1 MLRLVRGWH
10 TALAVIA
17 VASSTATPAPA
28 FPRIVRPGESVAQ
41 IAEEVYGRV
50 ELERVIVAAN
60 GLDGRRGTELV
71 PGMRLEVPAVG
82 HYKVS
87 PGDTWQSIAT
97 TQLGLERR
105 GDVLAHINE
114 SHPWLRPEVGR
125 EIVVPYNLRYVASR
139 GDTTQSVA
147 YRFLER
153 RDEAWIVSSY
163 NALDRAELRQGEV
176 LLVPLVDLALTPAGR
191 EAALSAGALVRSEGG
206 GAAREVQREAER
218 ELPKLAV
225 EVRRGHYIEAVAR
238 AAAMLDR
245 RELSEPQLADI
256 HRLLTVAYVALGAEG
271 LGRTACAA
279 WRRHDP
285 TVVLDPI
292 DHSPKVLAA
301 CVGDIAPLD
310 GAGGSP

>member
-1 MLRLVRGWH
+1 MLRLVRRWQ
-10 TALAVIA
+10 AMVAVLAVGWMSA
-17 VASSTATPAPA
+17 RPAPA

-41 IAEEVYGRV
+41 IADEVYGRV

-60 GLDGRRGTELV
+60 GLDGRRGAELV

-97 TQLGLERR
+97 AQLGLERR
-105 GDVLAHINE
+105 ADVLAHAND

-125 EIVVPYNLRYVASR
+125 EIIIPYNLRYVASR

-153 RDEAWIVSSY
+153 RDEAWIISSY
-163 NALDRAELRQGEV
+163 NGLDRAELRQGEV

-191 EAALSAGALVRSEGG
+191 EAALGAGALVRSEGG
-206 GAAREVQREAER
+206 GAAREVQREAAE
-218 ELPKLAV
+218 ELPKLTLD
-225 EVRRGHYIEAVAR
+225 VRRGRYIEAVAR
-238 AAAMLDR
+238 GAAMLDR

-256 HRLLTVAYVALGAEG
+256 HRLLTVAYVALGAQG
-271 LGRTACAA
+271 LARTSCAA
-279 WRRHDP
+279 WRQHDP

-301 CVGDIAPLD
+301 CVGDVEPRD